1 MLAPYL
7 PVAVPVPIGLGV
19 PSEEYPWPW
28 IVYGWLDGE
37 VAVEDRLVDAA
48 GAGTPRPRAA
58 IAELH
63 GSIETDA
70 AATWARGRGWALS
83 MALIQLPYYQIRMP
97 REQCEAW
104 IDLLVG
110 WTEQITRTIG
120 AGAPLTCSACAL
132 DDVPTPVGVYQRALC
147 HLTPRIRQRWRRH
160 AGQGPNRDTAR
171 ETRGR

>member
-120 AGAPLTCSACAL
+120 AGAPLTLFCMRPRRRANTSRCL
-132 DDVPTPVGVYQRALC
+132 PTCLMSLNTTNPTTVAKTRRSGPKSR
-147 HLTPRIRQRWRRH
+147 HGPR
-160 AGQGPNRDTAR
+160 N
-171 ETRGR
+171 

>member
-104 IDLLVG
+104 IDLLRV
-110 WTEQITRTIG
+110 TL
-120 AGAPLTCSACAL
+120 PCAL